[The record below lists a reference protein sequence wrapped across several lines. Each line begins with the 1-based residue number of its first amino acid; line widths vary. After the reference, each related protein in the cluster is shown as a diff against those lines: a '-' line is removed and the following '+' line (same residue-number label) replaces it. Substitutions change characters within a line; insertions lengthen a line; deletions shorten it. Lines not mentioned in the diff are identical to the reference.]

1 MTTLKTCSQFA
12 KKTVLVTGGT
22 GYIGSHTTVK
32 LLEAGA
38 NVLIVDNL
46 SNSKANV
53 VERVASITKKN
64 PAFYVIDIRERA
76 KLRELFDSHQID
88 AVLHFAGLKAVG
100 ESEADPLRY
109 FDNNVGGSIILLEEM
124 ARANVKTLVF
134 SSSATVYGE
143 PGINRY
149 TEDLPLKPVNVYGR
163 TKLMVEDVLR
173 DLNRTDPAWRIAL
186 LRYFNPVGAHES
198 GMLGEDPLGVP
209 NNLMPFIAQVA
220 AGRRELLRIFGND
233 YPTMDGTGKRD
244 YIHVED
250 LAAGHLAALN
260 FLNKGRNMLTVNLG
274 SGHPHSVLEMVNA
287 FSRVSGRKIDYE
299 VADRRPGDLAEYFA
313 DPTLAYQLLGWK
325 TNLGIDRMCQD
336 TWRWQQ
342 YCSGMSKAD

>member
-22 GYIGSHTTVK
+22 GYIGSHASVK

-38 NVLIVDNL
+38 DVFILDNL
-46 SNSKANV
+46 CNSKAD
-53 VERVASITKKN
+53 
-64 PAFYVIDIRERA
+64 VIDRITLITHKKPTFYLIDTRDRL
-76 KLRELFDSHQID
+76 KLRELFASHQFD

-100 ESEADPLRY
+100 ESEAEPLKY
-109 FDNNVGGSIILLEEM
+109 FDNNVVGSLILLEEM
-124 ARANVKTLVF
+124 ARANVKTIVF

-250 LAAGHLAALN
+250 LAAGHLAALDC
-260 FLNKGRNMLTVNLG
+260 LNDSKSMLTVNLG
-274 SGHPHSVLEMVNA
+274 SGRPHSVLEMVNA

-299 VADRRPGDLAEYFA
+299 FADRRPGDLAEYFA
-313 DPTLAYQLLGWK
+313 DSTLAYQLLGWK

-342 YCSGMSKAD
+342 YSSGMSKAD